1 MKADLTATLNLD
13 TQEWTKGLAEHNHQA
28 FIDATAPLWS
38 PPQSTPKT
46 PMPIVTAI
54 CSIPVLS
61 ALLSMPVATIVVAV
75 APASAD
81 ICAVLGALI
90 ASVLT
95 LIEARKK
102 DRTIGHTISV
112 FLGTASV
119 GAFLPGLLMQL
130 AVHRGWLTAETV
142 AAFGWQA
149 WAFAGLVLG
158 MNAWWILHGI
168 NRWLQ
173 RRAESYFD
181 PRPRP

>member
-1 MKADLTATLNLD
+1 MQA
-13 TQEWTKGLAEHNHQA
+13 AEHNHQA

-38 PPQSTPKT
+38 SPSTPT

-54 CSIPVLS
+54 TSLPVLI
-61 ALLSMPVATIVVAV
+61 ALLTV
-75 APASAD
+75 PASGVVIATAPGATND

-102 DRTIGHTISV
+102 DRSIGHTISV
-112 FLGTASV
+112 FLGTGSV
-119 GAFLPGLLMQL
+119 GSFLPGLLMQL
-130 AVHRGWLTAETV
+130 AVHRGWLTAET
-142 AAFGWQA
+142 ASAFGWQA

-181 PRPRP
+181 PRQ